1 MKKVFIALCLLCL
14 YVVAWGQIGG
24 DYDPESPSD
33 PGTPVKTY
41 ALTLNATPSNGGS
54 FNTTAVRL
62 ESGETYTIRAYP
74 NTDYRFIAW
83 LCEGDTLSKSTGYT
97 YTMPA
102 HDVRITGVFEYHPV
116 SPSDPQQPDTTRKYQ
131 LFISASPANGGSF
144 NISNAKVAEGSHN
157 QLQAYSNTDFVFKH
171 WIMGDS
177 VLSTAQSLDFV
188 MPKHDVR
195 LAGVFEYNP
204 GNPGDP
210 NTNPWNAA
218 TGEVIIDDFVPGYL
232 RNAISSATGNNS
244 SAVLSIMVAGIMN
257 SYDFDAFSRYS
268 NCANLDLS
276 RVSGIT
282 TVPSNAFSAS
292 NFNRVVL
299 PATIESLGYRSFANC
314 ANLTSIVLYAMTPP
328 TLNTDVFS
336 GVPDGLL
343 VYVPAAA
350 IPQYQNETAWSGFTL
365 LPIQEDILNLEVSLP
380 EDADIA
386 DFTNMWLELTNT
398 KNGQRIHYVMTD
410 RRSYTFANI
419 IRNTTWNVTLRNERG
434 DVFGQILNVQA
445 QDEDISVSFTSL
457 LKPQNLSLRV
467 LTPDSVDIT
476 EQVQVVWTDSK
487 GNYLAQ
493 ARSLVGLPTGYS
505 ATYTVSLPQRLA
517 MVYATPPSA
526 TCVLTDESN
535 EVFCRLC
542 AIPNV
547 HISGTVTDASTG
559 LPMCNA
565 TVSAS
570 QTFAGKYS
578 KTLGTQT
585 DAKGVYTLDIANVPT
600 SLSVSASN
608 YVSQSC
614 RCDSL
619 LSGQDTV
626 AIPVFALR
634 TISGATIALGFT
646 YTDLDGNSQNWYRDY
661 NNIDYSIFNLT
672 TGKAIDRYTLQYPQI
687 VITEEVADGD
697 LLRLTATSRTGSF
710 MPVSVVD
717 TLADQKATAT
727 FDIVALGRIESS
739 FASSKNSTVAGILY
753 DSNGKWM
760 NTYEYT
766 SGKLSVS
773 NLPDG
778 RYILVSMGSSRFFN
792 TIYDLAK
799 LPQTGLVK
807 GVDYVED
814 TAVVRSGEITTIAI
828 SEVPTLDESKLYYT
842 GDKTQFSV
850 NKPSIVVGNYLTLS
864 GTIDFKPTYSQS
876 VSNVQMII
884 DLPESCE
891 FVSNSVMI
899 GTSIGNYTLNGSQ
912 LTIPLMHYTDRVRF
926 CVIPTEGGDCAPTAF
941 VQFDLQG
948 TSIMQP
954 IGSAHVSVQDLSV
967 SVPST
972 VANPSIPVS
981 GTAVGV
987 CDIEIFDGNVLIG
1000 QTKSLANG
1008 TWATT
1013 CELDNP
1019 YNLSTHPISAKVR
1032 TKAGLALQTERMD
1045 CFYNKSALEVKTVTM
1060 LNRNATI
1067 VFDFLNPQ
1075 KSYPAYSYNPN
1086 YPDFTFLVDFTRND
1100 TTKIKDVVLYVFTN
1114 DNKVVSLYP
1123 IYDTHQ
1129 DKYVVSAP
1137 FTSSSL
1143 PYNVSVGFYAETTPL
1158 LSRDALSNSWIDIDS
1173 ISKQTKDIQLKIDS
1187 LTVLYEAADYD
1198 AQKAFVEEIL
1208 ALLGM
1213 EPIPQD
1219 NDTTIPENLF
1229 EEVEELLLYCDSLF
1243 AVTDSTDLSAIYDLT
1258 ILQDHDL
1265 SQFGMDGKLKVTTCD
1280 NIDISSLI
1288 ANGYVSYPMDNGDSI
1303 YMLISDS
1310 VYSYID
1316 LTKNISFSIA
1326 LNDTTINS
1334 LRKMYAGGNAANTI
1348 ETIRKHIQNMLKN
1361 ILSFENFVDAANQL
1375 LTDKIIEPNNK
1386 KIKEYQNIEKDL
1398 TRKIE
1403 KLNQLIAKTD
1413 NQNEQNN
1420 AIKKCDEL
1428 KQRMAKNAVKLNAAN
1443 GLLQFGLRVASRCLS
1458 IRGYIMNMYNL
1469 VSDAEA
1475 FLSLYD
1481 MVPDCKCAP
1490 DLSTSLRGRI
1500 ATTGLIESAL
1510 YSTGIAFSVVG
1521 IQGVIGGTAGA
1532 AVTGGASLSVAAAAL
1547 AEVGIQIVWF
1557 ATLDVASKHLQKCFN
1572 DEISALVKNAECYKC
1587 LPNPEPNPNPE
1598 PTPTPTPSPTPKPNI
1613 PSPPGGGAQGIVD
1626 PSGYV
1631 YEGVSSNRLEG
1642 VTATIYYKEMV
1653 EDMYGDLHENIVKW
1667 DAEAYA
1673 QENPLFT
1680 DENGLYAWD
1689 VPQGLWQVKFEKQGY
1704 EITHS
1709 DWLPVPPPQLD
1720 VNVAMKQ
1727 NVQPMVRKA
1736 GAYEDAVEVEFD
1748 KYMLPEQ
1755 LNTDNIIVM
1764 QGDSM
1769 VAGTIQLLDEEVS
1782 YAQSDISYA
1791 SKVRFQAAAP
1801 FSEPIVTLI
1810 VSNRVKSYAG
1820 VRMQDNYSQ
1829 TFAVEQEIKQILCD
1843 SVKKVGYCKSTTL
1856 SVQVL
1861 PATAAAGKVLRAQ
1874 SSSDMMVS
1882 LQTTEATIDNNGRA
1896 VFTLS
1901 GNLPGTA
1908 AILFDIE
1915 GTDKTAQTMV
1925 NVVPVAQLIP
1935 TITVVSAD
1943 TLRGTVHIDQK
1954 VNEDS
1959 IAVISA
1965 TPLFGYHFTHWN
1977 DGNTDNPR
1985 TIKLTGDS
1993 TLVASFDLTRFG
2005 LCGDALYW
2013 EYSDSVVMVTGAGEM
2028 YHFTAT
2034 TMPWLL
2040 LRDSITTIS
2049 ISREATTIGEAAFY
2063 GSNKVDTIFSY
2074 ALVPPICGDSCF
2086 YLVPQEAQVFVP
2098 NGSLE
2103 AYKAAEGWRYFFHI
2117 SEMEKMPETELEQ
2130 TEFYQCI
2137 TKYVRNGVLYIRKG
2151 NRTYNLLGNE
2161 VR

>member
-244 SAVLSIMVAGIMN
+244 SAVLSIMVVGIMN
-257 SYDFDAFSRYS
+257 SYDFEAFSRYS

-336 GVPDGLL
+336 GVSDGLL

-697 LLRLTATSRTGSF
+697 LLRLTVTSRTGSF

-1013 CELDNP
+1013 YELSDAS
-1019 YNLSTHPISAKVR
+1019 NLSVHAIHAKV
-1032 TKAGLALQTERMD
+1032 TTQTGVQLISESKNCVYDM
-1045 CFYNKSALEVKTVTM
+1045 NAIELIKVTM
-1060 LNRNATI
+1060 YHMNPEKNMQTAVYNFQNPSVTPNKWTVYYPNKAFTYTI
-1067 VFDFLNPQ
+1067 E
-1075 KSYPAYSYNPN
+1075 
-1086 YPDFTFLVDFTRND
+1086 FTNNSP
-1100 TTKIKDVVLYVFTN
+1100 TKVSNVVLYVHTA
-1114 DNKVVSLYP
+1114 DNEKLPFAATYNSEKDFWYVNCNLGNKSDQHYP
-1123 IYDTHQ
+1123 I
-1129 DKYVVSAP
+1129 
-1137 FTSSSL
+1137 
-1143 PYNVSVGFYAETTPL
+1143 NVSVSYTAITELDSMATLSIFEETIKKQDDYNIEITNVSADEDYYYTDYIHNGSNVGLISNFSTIDTLPCSITPMVDTVFDNFSIYSDIDYVSNTL
-1158 LSRDALSNSWIDIDS
+1158 NVYIPKLSLTYLSDITDTILIQYLEWADEICTSNFLRFAIKVENRSTSTNNIRFRAPLQNYLRRSLYFTEQILGAYDSYLMEREVRERLEQLADLSNRLDKLDCMDESIKDDIR
-1173 ISKQTKDIQLKIDS
+1173 
-1187 LTVLYEAADYD
+1187 
-1198 AQKAFVEEIL
+1198 
-1208 ALLGM
+1208 
-1213 EPIPQD
+1213 D
-1219 NDTTIPENLF
+1219 NINRLF
-1229 EEVEELLLYCDSLF
+1229 EQYFDIKETSNLM
-1243 AVTDSTDLSAIYDLT
+1243 
-1258 ILQDHDL
+1258 QD
-1265 SQFGMDGKLKVTTCD
+1265 
-1280 NIDISSLI
+1280 
-1288 ANGYVSYPMDNGDSI
+1288 MDNEFTSPL
-1303 YMLISDS
+1303 Y
-1310 VYSYID
+1310 
-1316 LTKNISFSIA
+1316 A
-1326 LNDTTINS
+1326 INF
-1334 LRKMYAGGNAANTI
+1334 AGGWLEFAAEIGFATRRRQISNFI
-1348 ETIRKHIQNMLKN
+1348 AV
-1361 ILSFENFVDAANQL
+1361 FENACPPPFEGNDGGDYTPYNP
-1375 LTDKIIEPNNK
+1375 D
-1386 KIKEYQNIEKDL
+1386 
-1398 TRKIE
+1398 
-1403 KLNQLIAKTD
+1403 
-1413 NQNEQNN
+1413 
-1420 AIKKCDEL
+1420 DE
-1428 KQRMAKNAVKLNAAN
+1428 V
-1443 GLLQFGLRVASRCLS
+1443 
-1458 IRGYIMNMYNL
+1458 
-1469 VSDAEA
+1469 
-1475 FLSLYD
+1475 
-1481 MVPDCKCAP
+1481 
-1490 DLSTSLRGRI
+1490 
-1500 ATTGLIESAL
+1500 
-1510 YSTGIAFSVVG
+1510 
-1521 IQGVIGGTAGA
+1521 
-1532 AVTGGASLSVAAAAL
+1532 
-1547 AEVGIQIVWF
+1547 QI
-1557 ATLDVASKHLQKCFN
+1557 
-1572 DEISALVKNAECYKC
+1572 
-1587 LPNPEPNPNPE
+1587 
-1598 PTPTPTPSPTPKPNI
+1598 
-1613 PSPPGGGAQGIVD
+1613 D

-1704 EITHS
+1704 ETTHS

-1861 PATAAAGKVLRAQ
+1861 PATAAARKVLRAQ

-1985 TIKLTGDS
+1985 TIKLAGDS